1 MSAKNQRPAV
11 CRAEDIRVQFK
22 TGGLTNRT
30 STYAL
35 RGVDVTVERG
45 EIHAIVGE
53 SGSGK
58 STLARVLA
66 GLTDDYEGA
75 VSINGV
81 ELHGRRSREQRR
93 SVQMVFQDPYGSF
106 DPRYTIYSSIKE
118 GLHLHRLHQDDT
130 RTYCDSL
137 MSQVELPD
145 YILDSK
151 PSRLSGGQCQ
161 RAALARAISLEP
173 ELLIADEAV
182 SALDVSVQ
190 AEILTLLTQTR
201 DSLGLSILLI
211 SHDLGVVRHFADSV
225 TVMSSGEV
233 VESGPVGEV
242 FRSPTH
248 EYTKKLLGAEL
259 ELHSTFLDSY

>member
-1 MSAKNQRPAV
+1 MPAKNQRRAV
-11 CRAEDIRVQFK
+11 CRAEDIGVLFK

-30 STYAL
+30 SIYAL

-66 GLTDDYEGA
+66 GLTDDYTGS
-75 VSINGV
+75 VSINNV
-81 ELHGRRSREQRR
+81 ELRGSRSREQRR

-118 GLHLHRLHQDDT
+118 GLNLHKLHQDNT
-130 RTYCDSL
+130 REYCESL
-137 MSQVELPD
+137 MSQVELPSN
-145 YILDSK
+145 ILDSK

-173 ELLIADEAV
+173 QLLIADEAV

-190 AEILTLLTQTR
+190 AEILTLLTRTR
-201 DSLGLSILLI
+201 DSLDLSILFI
-211 SHDLGVVRHFADSV
+211 SHDLGVVRHFADAV

-233 VESGPVGEV
+233 VESGPVKEV
-242 FRSPTH
+242 FNSPSH
-248 EYTKKLLGAEL
+248 EYTRKLLGAEL
-259 ELHSTFLDSY
+259 ELRSAFLDSY